1 MSFIATNSN
10 LIAEPDYDPHA
21 DRMLWIS
28 VLREQVRLALSDK
41 YRDEPFRLGAV
52 RWFGTRDYFLV
63 CSLAGYDGHYLL
75 PAITAKLA
83 HSEVGR

>member
-10 LIAEPDYDPHA
+10 LIAEPDYDPEA

-41 YRDEPFRLGAV
+41 DRDAPFQVGAI

-75 PAITAKLA
+75 PAITKALKQYGA
-83 HSEVGR
+83 VA